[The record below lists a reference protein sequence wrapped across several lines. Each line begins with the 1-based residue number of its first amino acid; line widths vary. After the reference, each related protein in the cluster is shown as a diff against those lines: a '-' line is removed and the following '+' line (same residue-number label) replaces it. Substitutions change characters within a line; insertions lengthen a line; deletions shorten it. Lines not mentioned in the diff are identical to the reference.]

1 MKVGPNKSTVMGE
14 RHNSSHKFIPL
25 YLKVVDHIK
34 NCIEKG
40 NLVDC
45 VVLTESRV
53 SEILGISR
61 TPARQAL
68 SNLEQ
73 EHLIEKSV
81 SRGYVVGSC
90 PEGQIIQ
97 LTPEM
102 LQPVTGSDFMHPAK
116 EWDHIYENIENEI
129 MKLSILSRWRL
140 NAMALAETYGCSRN
154 TIQEVL
160 SRLESIGV
168 VEKNYHSRWTVI
180 PLNENRLN
188 EIFDVRSWL
197 EPNLLVQAAPK
208 VPASVL
214 QQIVEKHRTALARFP
229 RNTSAELNELEMDL
243 HDRLLQFADNRIA
256 LVALR
261 SSKAGLISS
270 KHIVASEE
278 VPLGEDDPFMEEH
291 LSILAALDRNNID
304 ESKLRMQ
311 AHLLKSREKVIN
323 RLRSFRSA
331 VRLTPETFSKSWV
344 TEMAD
349 K

>member
-1 MKVGPNKSTVMGE
+1 MKNKPNKSTTDGKS
-14 RHNSSHKFIPL
+14 HNSKHKFTPL

-34 NCIEKG
+34 NCIKKG
-40 NLVDC
+40 TLVEC
-45 VVLTESRV
+45 VLLTESRI
-53 SEILGISR
+53 SAILGISR

-68 SNLEQ
+68 YNLEQ
-73 EHLIEKSV
+73 EHLVEKST

-102 LQPVTGSDFMHPAK
+102 LQNVSGSDFMHPVK
-116 EWDHIYENIENEI
+116 EWEQIYEKIENEI
-129 MKLSILSRWRL
+129 IKLSILSRWRI
-140 NAMALAETYGCSRN
+140 NALAVAETYGCSRN
-154 TIQEVL
+154 TMQEVL
-160 SRLESIGV
+160 SRLENSGV
-168 VEKNYHSRWTVI
+168 VAKSYHSRWTVI

-197 EPNLLVQAAPK
+197 EPNLLVQAAPQI
-208 VPASVL
+208 PDSFL
-214 QQIVEKHRTALARFP
+214 QQVIEKHRAALARFP

-243 HDRLLQFADNRIA
+243 HDRLLQYADNKIA

-270 KHIVASEE
+270 KHIVASDEF
-278 VPLGEDDPFMEEH
+278 PLGGDDPFMEEH
-291 LSILAALDRNNID
+291 LSILEALDRNNID

-311 AHLLKSREKVIN
+311 AHLMKSREKVIN
-323 RLRSFRSA
+323 RLKLFRSA
-331 VRLTPETFSKSWV
+331 ARLFPETFSRSWV
-344 TEMAD
+344 TEIVD